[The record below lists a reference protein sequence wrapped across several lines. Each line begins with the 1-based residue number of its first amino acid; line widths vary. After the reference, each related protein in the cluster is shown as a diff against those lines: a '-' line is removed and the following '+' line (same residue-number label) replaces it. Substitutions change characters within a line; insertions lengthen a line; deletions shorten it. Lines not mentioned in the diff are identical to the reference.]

1 MAAGMSTIAKS
12 RISLTDCFHLQ
23 VRFPQARAHAHNGAQ
38 GSGFFLS
45 CYSGRCRRVT
55 PQERG
60 VSPMLHHPRLLCA
73 NSWAAAA
80 ALHCD
85 SRTVRVEQNQVT
97 ETAGMEQSA
106 DSTRG
111 DLREPV
117 PGLLDTLFEPKV
129 ASDQG
134 GVLLQNPGHL
144 ILLGSLPASPSW
156 AHSRFASGC
165 GPNRQVALFTYWSAY
180 ASCMFYEGCNQ
191 CSSG

>member
-1 MAAGMSTIAKS
+1 
-12 RISLTDCFHLQ
+12 
-23 VRFPQARAHAHNGAQ
+23 
-38 GSGFFLS
+38 
-45 CYSGRCRRVT
+45 
-55 PQERG
+55 
-60 VSPMLHHPRLLCA
+60 MLHHPRLLCA

-85 SRTVRVEQNQVT
+85 WQVARVEEDQVT
-97 ETAGMEQSA
+97 KTAGMEQSA

-134 GVLLQNPGHL
+134 AVLSRNPGHL
-144 ILLGSLPASPSW
+144 ILLGSLHASPSW

-165 GPNRQVALFTYWSAY
+165 GPKRQVALLALTEHMRIMYII
-180 ASCMFYEGCNQ
+180 
-191 CSSG
+191 